1 MKSLPEIRTRWGK
14 APKIEKISSHMV
26 DLSDKEAFEMGLVE
40 NVYYKTMNPIEE
52 TLSFDQYN
60 IGWGGLIDLS

>member
-1 MKSLPEIRTRWGK
+1 
-14 APKIEKISSHMV
+14 MV

-52 TLSFDQYN
+52 TLAFDQYSRDQ
-60 IGWGGLIDLS
+60 GWGVIIDLSRRIGKSQEFVSKRI